1 VDQKL
6 TDLIKNPILFTN
18 ITGVFGMVVL
28 NVIVQILLI
37 IRIITIIRLNGSKEI
52 GQTNNIKTK
61 ELPKWEQ
68 RLNKRINNI
77 RRDLGRITQYLKGI
91 NSNHLNNC
99 IQSILNNNRI
109 HCLKYNEYNK
119 TLIEI
124 KDTLLQKLH
133 IYSKRLKRYKNNKQ
147 RKFEN
152 KLFRNNEK
160 LFYKNLADNKTQT
173 NNGTPNINEIK
184 EFWSNIWSNEVQFNN
199 QAEWIPHLENDIPD
213 SNNRHHIQIS
223 LEILVKNINSSH
235 NWKSPGG
242 DQIHNFWLK
251 KFTCI
256 HKCLLVHFNGFI
268 REPNTFPEFLAHGIT
283 YLKPKDSDTKN
294 PSKYRPITCL
304 PTIYKIMTSCIK
316 VIIYD
321 HCQKLNILNEEQ
333 KGCVKECFGCKEQLI
348 IDTVIM
354 EQARKNNRNIYTAFI
369 DYKKAYD
376 SVPHSW
382 LIKILKIYKINLDLI
397 NFLSHVMTFWRTT
410 LNLSINN
417 TKLKSEPIQIKRGIY
432 QGDSLSPLWFCLAIN
447 PLTNLLNS
455 TGYGF
460 NIRLKNTTLSK
471 LNHLLYMDDIKL
483 YASKKN
489 HILSLL
495 TITENFSNDIG
506 MSFGIDKCKMQSIC
520 RGHYEHLE
528 YITQEGEIIK
538 NLNKGEFYKYLG
550 INQSNHIQHSIIKEN
565 LEKQFYLRI
574 KSILKSKLNGNNL
587 IKAVNTYAVPLLTYS
602 FGVIKWSKTNLQ
614 NINIKTRV
622 LFTKFSKHHPKS
634 AIERFNLPRENGGRG
649 FSNLEILLKNQIAS
663 LKNYFLNRARDNTF
677 FNALVSADKGYT
689 PLNLSDNIISD
700 IVKPNIP
707 DTIANIKQ
715 KSLHG
720 RYFKELEQPEV
731 NIQASHAWLKK
742 SNIHPET
749 EGFIFAIQDR
759 VINTRNYKK
768 HICGLQSIIDKCRI
782 CGTEGETIEHII
794 SSCTVLAQS
803 EYKKRHDIFAKIIH
817 MNLAVKFNLLK
828 NTQPHYSYTPESCLE
843 NDSYKLYFD
852 RTILTDI
859 HIKHNRPDIIILN
872 KQQKQAYL
880 LDIAV
885 PNSHNITQTYNTKIN
900 KYLELSVAMRNLW
913 CLEKIS
919 ILPLVISATGIVPQS
934 LFKNLKILDLDNTLV
949 VEIQKGILL
958 YSCHI
963 VRKFLNIDTE
973 HNTQQSQNAEARR
986 R

>member
-1 VDQKL
+1 L
-6 TDLIKNPILFTN
+6 
-18 ITGVFGMVVL
+18 
-28 NVIVQILLI
+28 
-37 IRIITIIRLNGSKEI
+37 GS
-52 GQTNNIKTK
+52 
-61 ELPKWEQ
+61 
-68 RLNKRINNI
+68 
-77 RRDLGRITQYLKGI
+77 
-91 NSNHLNNC
+91 
-99 IQSILNNNRI
+99 LNNN
-109 HCLKYNEYNK
+109 
-119 TLIEI
+119 
-124 KDTLLQKLH
+124 
-133 IYSKRLKRYKNNKQ
+133 NN
-147 RKFEN
+147 
-152 KLFRNNEK
+152 NN
-160 LFYKNLADNKTQT
+160 
-173 NNGTPNINEIK
+173 NNN
-184 EFWSNIWSNEVQFNN
+184 
-199 QAEWIPHLENDIPD
+199 
-213 SNNRHHIQIS
+213 
-223 LEILVKNINSSH
+223 
-235 NWKSPGG
+235 
-242 DQIHNFWLK
+242 
-251 KFTCI
+251 
-256 HKCLLVHFNGFI
+256 
-268 REPNTFPEFLAHGIT
+268 
-283 YLKPKDSDTKN
+283 
-294 PSKYRPITCL
+294 
-304 PTIYKIMTSCIK
+304 
-316 VIIYD
+316 
-321 HCQKLNILNEEQ
+321 
-333 KGCVKECFGCKEQLI
+333 
-348 IDTVIM
+348 
-354 EQARKNNRNIYTAFI
+354 
-369 DYKKAYD
+369 
-376 SVPHSW
+376 
-382 LIKILKIYKINLDLI
+382 
-397 NFLSHVMTFWRTT
+397 
-410 LNLSINN
+410 
-417 TKLKSEPIQIKRGIY
+417 
-432 QGDSLSPLWFCLAIN
+432 
-447 PLTNLLNS
+447 
-455 TGYGF
+455 
-460 NIRLKNTTLSK
+460 
-471 LNHLLYMDDIKL
+471 
-483 YASKKN
+483 
-489 HILSLL
+489 
-495 TITENFSNDIG
+495 
-506 MSFGIDKCKMQSIC
+506 
-520 RGHYEHLE
+520 
-528 YITQEGEIIK
+528 
-538 NLNKGEFYKYLG
+538 
-550 INQSNHIQHSIIKEN
+550 
-565 LEKQFYLRI
+565 
-574 KSILKSKLNGNNL
+574 
-587 IKAVNTYAVPLLTYS
+587 
-602 FGVIKWSKTNLQ
+602 KTNLQ

-689 PLNLSDNIISD
+689 SLNLSDNIISD

-782 CGTEGETIEHII
+782 CGTEGETVEHII